1 MGHILDTAIRCFSA
15 IREYSCPINSTAD
28 TCKIC
33 AKCGKRFKICTNEPY
48 NIKIKIR
55 LGGISKIFCFCSHA
69 NMAASDKGISL
80 KKKFLKKFLLNVT
93 N

>member
-1 MGHILDTAIRCFSA
+1 MMSKPQVVVQRIRA
-15 IREYSCPINSTAD
+15 
-28 TCKIC
+28 KI
-33 AKCGKRFKICTNEPY
+33 ALNVVKASKLVQMKLITLRS
-48 NIKIKIR
+48 KIR

-93 N
+93 NPM

>member
-1 MGHILDTAIRCFSA
+1 MGGGAPPHRRVLLFRKYVYIVQRIRVKIVLNVLRA
-15 IREYSCPINSTAD
+15 NEAD
-28 TCKIC
+28 
-33 AKCGKRFKICTNEPY
+33 
-48 NIKIKIR
+48 NIIR
-55 LGGISKIFCFCSHA
+55 LGGISKIFCFCSHV